1 MPKVVVYTRTTC
13 GPCKTIKYFLNKKG
27 IPYEEMNIDDD
38 PVAAREFSELTNVPM
53 VPLVRVGDQQFQG
66 MNISLL
72 SKLLTA

>member
-27 IPYEEMNIDDD
+27 IPYDEMNIDDD
-38 PVAAREFSELTNVPM
+38 PVAAREFSELASVPM

-66 MNISLL
+66 MNIPLL
-72 SKLLTA
+72 AKLLMV